1 MDPVTIS
8 MLAST
13 ALSAGGSVMGGIAQ
27 AKAAREQAAQKQR
40 VSREILAR
48 AEINKRTRTIQ
59 GQQER
64 AQVGVQTAGAGLTVD
79 SATPLLE
86 ASLAEEIENKLNI
99 DREAKYEAD
108 TLRSEAGSLESQA
121 KYSILSGGLGAASS
135 LVKGY
140 ADYKKDNLKG

>member
-1 MDPVTIS
+1 MPLPLAL
-8 MLAST
+8 MAAST
-13 ALSAGGSVMGGIAQ
+13 ALSAGSSIMGGIAQ
-27 AKAAREQAAQKQR
+27 AKAAKEQAAQKQR
-40 VSREILAR
+40 AAREILAR

-64 AQVGVQTAGAGLTVD
+64 AQIGAQLAGAGLTAD

-86 ASLAEEIENKLNI
+86 ASLAEELENKINI

-108 TLRSEAGSLESQA
+108 TMRSEAGSLESQA

-135 LVKGY
+135 IARGGY
-140 ADYKKDNLKG
+140 DYYKDKL